1 MLFTSAQP
9 SETTQASAGTV
20 NKDHLEKK
28 QVMLQVDLGNIQV
41 HFGSIWGLQFWGVM
55 HWRNA
60 LIERKSKKQD
70 TGSLVSGLPP
80 DSEL

>member
-20 NKDHLEKK
+20 NRDHLEKK

-41 HFGSIWGLQFWGVM
+41 HFGSIWGHAVLGG
-55 HWRNA
+55 
-60 LIERKSKKQD
+60 D
-70 TGSLVSGLPP
+70 TL
-80 DSEL
+80 EKCIN